1 MMPLRTDVSVAL
13 RSVRAVLF
21 ATVLFAAVPALLV
34 PLPAE
39 AQVVTQVTRTLTS
52 APGPGALDD
61 AGTEVFSGTSSDQFG
76 QNPTHGFQV
85 VRFDAASGAGTP
97 ITARPEG
104 VAASV
109 SVSDDG
115 QWLAFASPADLV
127 GQNYDRSSELFVM
140 RRDGTG
146 IVQLT
151 NDSSPVAGSVG
162 TVVIAGNGLKILFGA
177 NLDPFG
183 TNPQNRAQLF
193 SINRDGS
200 GLRQL
205 TTFAS
210 GGIGKFSISDDGTKI
225 ALGYDGD
232 PLGSNA
238 DLGGEIFAMN
248 GDGTNLRQLTAT
260 PAGYDSTAA
269 DLSGNGNRVAFN
281 SNANLVANN
290 TEFYTEIFA
299 IDWAGTGLRQ
309 VTNTTALIPLF
320 GDPASQAPSITD
332 DGVTIVFFS
341 NYNNIFTNFD
351 GNFEVFKI
359 RFDGVGGFQ
368 ALTSS
373 ALSVGSLLPTVSGNG
388 GRVAFYRLTGA
399 DAGNPDGSPELY
411 TVTGTGGTPRQLS
424 STSPLLI
431 GSPDLSPDGS
441 RIVFTYTTDLLGDA
455 ELWRVQ
461 ADGTD
466 RVRVTA
472 AALGSVSGP
481 VIAADDR
488 TIVYA
493 ADGNPLG
500 ANADG
505 STEIFRIDADGT
517 GLAQLTSDATENS
530 SRPALASDGSRV
542 AFDSTGNPTGG
553 NPDGSSEIFAMN
565 ADGTGLVQL
574 TASPVPNPDS
584 PPASRA
590 ARIDASGTWIA
601 FESNADLD
609 GGNPDGSYEVWRVR
623 SDGAFLQRLTGDAAL
638 SARNPD
644 ISGDGRL
651 VVYASAANPLGTNPE
666 GNTELFLW
674 DAGSASTVQL
684 TRFATGSSGAARIS
698 EDGRFVYFLSDAPV
712 FETDPDRPSDLYRV
726 VRATGAIERVGGLR
740 FGVVEGLGALGGFFG
755 GGGGA
760 VPSRDGE
767 RAAFT
772 GFGDFTR
779 GNADLLSEIWLIDR
793 LVPAQIEVVPG
804 QPTLVRWPVESG
816 PVRYDVIRGDV
827 SALGTGA
834 GGTVALGTV
843 LCLADDDPL
852 DSTEGR
858 EDAGTPAAGRSFFYL
873 QRGSV
878 GVDGPAASYGRGSWG
893 GERIAQGGDCLP

>member
-1 MMPLRTDVSVAL
+1 M
-13 RSVRAVLF
+13 RAVLF
-21 ATVLFAAVPALLV
+21 ATLLALLV
-34 PLPAE
+34 PLPAG
-39 AQVVTQVTRTLTS
+39 AQVVTQVTETLTS
-52 APGPGALDD
+52 APGPGALND

-76 QNPTHGFQV
+76 QNPSHGFQV

-151 NDSSPVAGSVG
+151 NDPSPVAGSVG
-162 TVVIAGNGLKILFGA
+162 TVVIAGNGLKILFSA

-183 TNPQNRAQLF
+183 TNPQNRTQLF

-200 GLRQL
+200 GLKQL
-205 TTFAS
+205 TAFAT

-225 ALGYDGD
+225 AFGYDGD
-232 PLGSNA
+232 PLGANA
-238 DLGGEIFAMN
+238 DLGGEIFAMD
-248 GDGTNLRQLTAT
+248 GDGTNLRQLTTT
-260 PAGYDSTAA
+260 PAGYDSSAA
-269 DLSGNGNRVAFN
+269 DLSGSGNRIAFN
-281 SNANLVANN
+281 SNANLATNN

-309 VTNTTALIPLF
+309 VTDTVATLQLF
-320 GDPASQAPSITD
+320 GAPASQSPSITD
-332 DGVTIVFFS
+332 DGVTIVFWS
-341 NYNNIFTNFD
+341 NFNRIFPFPSYNID
-351 GNFEVFKI
+351 GNFEIFKI
-359 RFDGVGGFQ
+359 RFDGTSLQ

-388 GRVAFYRLTGA
+388 SRVVFYRLAGA

-411 TVTGTGGTPRQLS
+411 SVAGTGGAIKQLS
-424 STSPLLI
+424 NTSPLLI
-431 GSPDLSPDGS
+431 GAPDLSPDGS

-466 RVRVTA
+466 RVKVTA

-481 VIAADDR
+481 VIAADNR

-493 ADGNPLG
+493 AGGNPLG
-500 ANADG
+500 SNADG
-505 STEIFRIDADGT
+505 TTEIFRIDADGT

-553 NPDGSSEIFAMN
+553 NPDGSSEIFAIN

-623 SDGAFLQRLTGDAAL
+623 SDGAFLQRLTGDAAV
-638 SARNPD
+638 SSRNPD
-644 ISGDGRL
+644 ISGDGQL

-674 DAGSASTVQL
+674 EAGSASTVQL
-684 TRFATGSSGAARIS
+684 TQFLTGSSGAARIS
-698 EDGRFVYFLSDAPV
+698 EDGRFVYFLTDAPV

-726 VRATGAIERVGGLR
+726 VLATGAIERVGGLR

-793 LVPAQIEVVPG
+793 LAPAQIEVVPG
-804 QPTLVRWPVESG
+804 EPTLVRWPVESG

-827 SALGTGA
+827 SALGPGA
-834 GGTVALGTV
+834 GGTVELGTV

-852 DSTEGR
+852 ESTEER
-858 EDAGTPAAGRSFFYL
+858 EDAGIPAAGRSFFYL

-878 GVDGPAASYGRGSWG
+878 GLDGPAASYGRGSSG
-893 GERIAQGGDCLP
+893 GERTAQGGDCLP